1 MEGDKI
7 NDADTE
13 YLNLVR
19 RVLSKGCHRQDR
31 TGVGT
36 LSLFGEQMKFDLS
49 AGFPL
54 LTTKRVWWKG
64 VVEELLWFLR
74 GSTSAQELA
83 AKGVH
88 IWDDYGRDDLGP
100 IYGAQWKRQ
109 LPQVIKNIR
118 EDPFSRRHVVSAW
131 NVDELDQMVLPPCH
145 MSFQFYVDD
154 KKGLSCHLYQR
165 SADIGVGVPFNIAS
179 YALLTHMVA
188 QATGFKPEMLYM
200 SFGDSHIYLNHVDA
214 LSKQLENEPL
224 PLPTLRLDPSID
236 DVFAFESQ
244 HIHLDG
250 YEHCGSIKMTM
261 NV

>member
-1 MEGDKI
+1 M
-7 NDADTE
+7 NAADTT
-13 YLNLVR
+13 YSALVQ
-19 RVLSKGCHRQDR
+19 RVLTTGCKRSDR
-31 TGVGT
+31 TGTGT
-36 LSLFGEQMKFDLS
+36 LSLFGEHMQFDLTQ
-49 AGFPL
+49 GFPL

-74 GSTSAQELA
+74 GSTSAAELA

-109 LPQVIKNIR
+109 LPQLIQNIKD
-118 EDPFSRRHVVSAW
+118 DPFSRRHVVSAW

-154 KKGLSCHLYQR
+154 KGGLSCHMYQR

-188 QATGFKPEMLYM
+188 QVCDLEPKMLYM
-200 SFGDSHIYLNHVDA
+200 SFGDAHIYYNHVE
-214 LSKQLENEPL
+214 QLLEQVERKAM
-224 PLPTLRLDPSID
+224 PLPTLVLDKSVRD
-236 DVFAFESQ
+236 LFDFESH
-244 HIHLDG
+244 HIKLEG
-250 YEHCGSIKMTM
+250 YKHAGVLKMPM